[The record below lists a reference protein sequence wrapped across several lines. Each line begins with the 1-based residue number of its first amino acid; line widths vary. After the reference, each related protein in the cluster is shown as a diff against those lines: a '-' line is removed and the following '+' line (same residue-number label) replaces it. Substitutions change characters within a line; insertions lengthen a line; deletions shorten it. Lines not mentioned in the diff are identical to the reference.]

1 MIAMNLYGT
10 LTSPYVRKV
19 RAFIHEK
26 GAACKFIVEAPADA
40 AGNVPRLNPLGKIPV
55 LERDDGEAVFDSTM
69 IIEYVD
75 GLAEPRLIPSAA
87 DERWR
92 AQRWHAL
99 GHGICE
105 AVVTRLLETRRPPE
119 KQDTALIARQEGK
132 VRTALKF
139 AEAHLGAPISF
150 GTPLVGGRFG
160 LADIALAIGLEHI
173 DLRYAHDWRAS
184 HPALARWLAG
194 VTERPCLKET
204 RAPA

>member
-1 MIAMNLYGT
+1 MNLYGT

-26 GAACKFIVEAPADA
+26 GAPCKLIIEAPADA
-40 AGNVPRLNPLGKIPV
+40 AGNVPRLNPLGKIPL
-55 LERDDGEAVFDSTM
+55 LERDDGEVVFDSTM

-119 KQDTALIARQEGK
+119 KQDAGLIARQEGK
-132 VRTALKF
+132 VRSALKF
-139 AEAHLGAPISF
+139 AEAHLGSPASS
-150 GTPLVGGRFG
+150 GMPLVGGRFG
-160 LADIALAIGLEHI
+160 IADIALAIGLEHI
-173 DLRYAHDWRAS
+173 DLRYAHDWRAQ

-194 VTERPCLKET
+194 VTERPCLQET

>member
-1 MIAMNLYGT
+1 MNLYGT

-26 GAACKFIVEAPADA
+26 GVACKFIVEAPGDA
-40 AGNVPRLNPLGKIPV
+40 AGNVPRLNPLGKIPL
-55 LERDDGEAVFDSTM
+55 LELDDGEVVFDSTM
-69 IIEYVD
+69 IIEYID

-87 DERWR
+87 ADRWH

-105 AVVTRLLETRRPPE
+105 AVVTRLFETRRPPE
-119 KQDTALIARQEGK
+119 KQDAGVIARQEGK
-132 VRTALKF
+132 VRAALKY
-139 AEAHLGAPISF
+139 AEAQLGAGSP
-150 GTPLVGGRFG
+150 GTPLIGDSFG
-160 LADIALAIGLEHI
+160 IADIALAIGLEHI
-173 DLRYAHDWRAS
+173 DLRYAHDWRTP

-194 VTERPCLKET
+194 LTECPCLKET